1 MGFVTGFTGGVAL
14 TLSLAY
20 ISIAEQ
26 QRRREA
32 QSRMIRAQT
41 WAVQSIIDSDEG
53 ARQRQQLQ
61 LQSRPTTSS
70 MEQLAKDRW
79 NLEVERAVRWVQT
92 TDWAAVGQGLENRVA
107 ALWAATK
114 VQDEA
119 KHVVAKAGDEARRLK
134 AGAEDEAKGV
144 WSSALNRVRTALGWS
159 GADALASAARAE
171 ERIATSD
178 SAVEKALRQRFERRD
193 EGMERAVEEVLRER
207 YRPLEDRDNT
217 VLRGFLVQ
225 DLTMRDANG
234 APPRRPGLSGSSISE
249 ERTSH
254 ISRAMSYASTTAT
267 SVSISG
273 DISSQLHGGYF
284 HPLARSW
291 QAERQLTKSMLI
303 YPIFVTDGE
312 DDFTLV
318 PSLPGQ
324 HQLSVSRLVPFLEPL
339 VHKGLRSVILFG
351 VPLKPGTKD
360 ALGSAADDPD
370 GPVIRAIRQIRLR
383 FPQIFIC
390 TDVCLCEYT
399 SHGHCGILR
408 DDGSLNNQLSVDRIS
423 DVAIAYA
430 KAGAHCVAPSDM
442 NDGRIRAIKLK
453 LIEEGIAHKTVLMSY
468 SAKFSGCL
476 YGPFRDAAGS
486 APSFGD
492 RKCYQLPPGGRGL
505 ARRAIVRD
513 IGEGADI
520 IMVKPASQYLDIIS
534 DAKELGKDLPVA
546 AYQVSGEFAMIHA
559 GAKAG
564 VFDLK
569 TMAFE
574 STEGI
579 LRAGATIVVSYF
591 TPQFLDWLEH

>member
-1 MGFVTGFTGGVAL
+1 MSF
-14 TLSLAY
+14 
-20 ISIAEQ
+20 
-26 QRRREA
+26 
-32 QSRMIRAQT
+32 
-41 WAVQSIIDSDEG
+41 
-53 ARQRQQLQ
+53 
-61 LQSRPTTSS
+61 SS
-70 MEQLAKDRW
+70 
-79 NLEVERAVRWVQT
+79 
-92 TDWAAVGQGLENRVA
+92 
-107 ALWAATK
+107 
-114 VQDEA
+114 
-119 KHVVAKAGDEARRLK
+119 
-134 AGAEDEAKGV
+134 
-144 WSSALNRVRTALGWS
+144 
-159 GADALASAARAE
+159 
-171 ERIATSD
+171 
-178 SAVEKALRQRFERRD
+178 
-193 EGMERAVEEVLRER
+193 
-207 YRPLEDRDNT
+207 
-217 VLRGFLVQ
+217 LVQ
-225 DLTMRDANG
+225 DLTLRDSG
-234 APPRRPGLSGSSISE
+234 VPRRSRGEASVSTVDDSRSQV
-249 ERTSH
+249 
-254 ISRAMSYASTTAT
+254 SRAMSYASTAAT

-303 YPIFVTDGE
+303 YPLFISDQDNEEV
-312 DDFTLV
+312 LI

-324 HQLSVSRLVPFLEPL
+324 YRRGINKTMAWLEVLVR
-339 VHKGLRSVILFG
+339 KGLRSVMLFG
-351 VPLKPGTKD
+351 VPVRPGTKD
-360 ALGSAADDPD
+360 ALGTAADDPE
-370 GPVIRAIRQIRLR
+370 GPVIRSIRAIRQR
-383 FPQIFIC
+383 FPQLFIC
-390 TDVCLCEYT
+390 ADVCLCEYT

-423 DVAIAYA
+423 DVAMAYA
-430 KAGAHCVAPSDM
+430 VAGAHCVAPSDM

-513 IGEGADI
+513 INEGADI

-534 DAKELGKDLPVA
+534 DAKELGKDMPVA

-559 GAKAG
+559 AAKSG

-579 LRAGATIVVSYF
+579 LRAGATIVISYF
-591 TPQFLDWLEH
+591 TPEFLDWLST